1 MQPTRRLVL
10 TGTGAVVLAPLLPRG
25 AFADGAVIGWHDQPL
40 ADYTKLH
47 DTAISDGYRLVSLSL
62 YGPTSTPNYAAI
74 LIKRTA
80 PAEQRH
86 WPLLTGAQLTQTLAD
101 QAAQNF
107 GATLIA
113 ATGPAGDP
121 RFALVC
127 ERQDTLSLV
136 LAGLRPGRADEPA
149 SLEAKHRDA
158 RIRGLVPFSIASY
171 GSAAAPCFAAVWGT
185 NNDQT
190 TWNADGVV
198 ETDAE
203 LQARMDAQA
212 SGWCRPSLLSANAD
226 GRLASVFVDS
236 RAGDWQ
242 ARHRLTAAQY
252 QQEFDAWAGKGY
264 VPVCVQAAGA
274 RAATA
279 KFSAVFVQRETPLQR
294 TFTATGPT
302 QNIDIDAVIDKFM
315 REQALR
321 QGAIAIVKGT
331 KLVYARGYNFAEP
344 DWPVTQPTTLFRL
357 ASVSKNVTAL
367 AAFQLLEE
375 NKIKLTDTA
384 QSILQL
390 RTPAGGPPRDPR
402 FNAITVQH
410 LLEHASGVNSGAF
423 GNDVAIRDAH
433 RAARP
438 GSWNLPVTAAM
449 VDSFIASLPM
459 VTPPGAEQI
468 YNNCGYYL
476 LGRIVG
482 KVRGAPTP
490 MAAIQQHLCA
500 PLQITR
506 IRQARSLV
514 ADQLPDEARYGGTT
528 VGEGPD
534 VRLDV
539 PLFRSNMSN
548 DRPLVPRG
556 YGGQLENREGSG
568 GLSAAVT
575 DLARLI
581 AVWISPN
588 DTPALKRTTLTAMLD
603 NAIAAAA
610 HYKVRAG
617 YGLDG
622 AAPRGPGRYY
632 GQKGGD
638 LSTSQNVLQFNGE
651 WGFAAN
657 WAGRITVP
665 GTRWYPNFPELM
677 SVATKADFGST
688 DLFPDFGMT
697 AL

>member
-1 MQPTRRLVL
+1 
-10 TGTGAVVLAPLLPRG
+10 
-25 AFADGAVIGWHDQPL
+25 
-40 ADYTKLH
+40 
-47 DTAISDGYRLVSLSL
+47 
-62 YGPTSTPNYAAI
+62 
-74 LIKRTA
+74 
-80 PAEQRH
+80 
-86 WPLLTGAQLTQTLAD
+86 
-101 QAAQNF
+101 
-107 GATLIA
+107 
-113 ATGPAGDP
+113 
-121 RFALVC
+121 
-127 ERQDTLSLV
+127 
-136 LAGLRPGRADEPA
+136 
-149 SLEAKHRDA
+149 
-158 RIRGLVPFSIASY
+158 
-171 GSAAAPCFAAVWGT
+171 
-185 NNDQT
+185 
-190 TWNADGVV
+190 
-198 ETDAE
+198 
-203 LQARMDAQA
+203 
-212 SGWCRPSLLSANAD
+212 
-226 GRLASVFVDS
+226 
-236 RAGDWQ
+236 
-242 ARHRLTAAQY
+242 
-252 QQEFDAWAGKGY
+252 
-264 VPVCVQAAGA
+264 
-274 RAATA
+274 
-279 KFSAVFVQRETPLQR
+279 
-294 TFTATGPT
+294 
-302 QNIDIDAVIDKFM
+302 
-315 REQALR
+315 
-321 QGAIAIVKGT
+321 
-331 KLVYARGYNFAEP
+331 
-344 DWPVTQPTTLFRL
+344 
-357 ASVSKNVTAL
+357 
-367 AAFQLLEE
+367 
-375 NKIKLTDTA
+375 
-384 QSILQL
+384 LQL

-410 LLEHASGVNSGAF
+410 LLEHTSGVNPGAF

-459 VTPPGAEQI
+459 VTPPGAEQV

-490 MAAIQQHLCA
+490 MTAIQQHLCA

-514 ADQLPDEARYGGTT
+514 ADQLPDEVRYGGTT

-534 VRLDV
+534 ARLDV
-539 PLFRSNMSN
+539 PVIRTVMSN

-568 GLSAAVT
+568 GLSGAVT

-588 DTPALKRTTLTAMLD
+588 DTPALKRTTLTSMLD

-610 HYKVRAG
+610 KYKVRSG

-622 AAPRGPGRYY
+622 AAVRGPKGYY

-677 SVATKADFGST
+677 SAATKTDFGST